1 MTNSLSVLAGTLIS
15 VVSFTSI
22 ALSQPACV
30 TQNMAVPP
38 GANTTEK
45 AGPFF
50 IDTTGLDFKTAP
62 PTRDPSN
69 PNYPRATELPDGT
82 LPPPGAEGNFIIG
95 PTHNP
100 APDDKSSMLV
110 TTSHPGIWSR
120 TIDVYVPVQ
129 YVPGT
134 EVPFIVIGDG
144 GSAAY
149 KDLPTTLDNLIAQ
162 RRVPPMI
169 AIQIGNGGQDAQGS
183 QRGREYDAVSGAYA
197 EFVEREVLPL
207 VERNAGVKLT
217 RNPDGRATMGLSSS
231 GVAAF
236 TMAWFYPDLY
246 HRVLA
251 FSPTMVNQQWPH
263 DPALR
268 GGAWEYHSAWTGPAT
283 PNLISKAGVLTP
295 ADPPGVPLILSAPT
309 KPIRFWFFGGDQD
322 LFYPNPTIP
331 DGMHDWTL
339 SNELTAKVLAEK
351 GYHYQFLFVRN
362 AKHVDRPTIAQTLPS
377 RWSGSGRAI
386 RFPECEGGARC
397 LAPDRHAGGR
407 AHRVLEARCVHVVE
421 DLPRQHSGLAG
432 RVEDRLAARGGEP
445 VGLVGCSPIGSG
457 CRRRRVARPLAG
469 SGKRE
474 TAAITINRNNFA
486 GMRTPMSKTSA

>member
-15 VVSFTSI
+15 LVSFTSI

-38 GANTTEK
+38 GANTTDK
-45 AGPFF
+45 AAPFF
-50 IDTTGLDFKTAP
+50 IDTAGLDFKTAP

-82 LPPPGAEGNFIIG
+82 LPPSGAEGNFIIG

-100 APDDKSSMLV
+100 APETIAKEGVPRGTTKSFTLTSRESTIYNPGLIRDDVAGCTNSSIMTTVTAPDDKSHMIV

-120 TIDVYVPVQ
+120 TIDVYVPAQ
-129 YVPGT
+129 YVRGT
-134 EVPFIVIGDG
+134 EAPFIVVGDG
-144 GSAAY
+144 GSNAY
-149 KDLPTTLDNLIAQ
+149 KDLATTLDNLIAQ

-183 QRGREYDAVSGAYA
+183 QRGREYDAVSGDYA
-197 EFVEREVLPL
+197 QFVEREVLPL
-207 VERNAGVKLT
+207 VEKNADVKLT
-217 RNPDGRATMGLSSS
+217 KNPDGRATMGLSSS

-263 DPALR
+263 DPSLR
-268 GGAWEYHSAWTGPAT
+268 GGAWEYHSAWTGPAG

-295 ADPPGVPLILSAPT
+295 AEPPGVPLIVAAPA
-309 KPIRFWFFGGDQD
+309 KPIR
-322 LFYPNPTIP
+322 FYPNPTIP

-339 SNELTAKVLAEK
+339 SNALMAKVMAEK

-377 RWSGSGRAI
+377 A
-386 RFPECEGGARC
+386 
-397 LAPDRHAGGR
+397 
-407 AHRVLEARCVHVVE
+407 LEWVWK
-421 DLPRQHSGLAG
+421 GY
-432 RVEDRLAARGGEP
+432 
-445 VGLVGCSPIGSG
+445 PI
-457 CRRRRVARPLAG
+457 P
-469 SGKRE
+469 
-474 TAAITINRNNFA
+474 
-486 GMRTPMSKTSA
+486 